1 MISEELP
8 FANNSIPVFAYE
20 GFQYTISNPNL
31 TYTLQTVSNSTGLK
45 PTELYFTKNGNSNY
59 VFAVPDTSNNL
70 TPGTTESFLLSTV
83 SGSIILNSSN
93 TVTVNPGRFL
103 DGSGNSLSNNAYVFY
118 KNEPITPITLVA
130 PSFTLK
136 TPTSIPALP
145 PGLSFVRDSSSIFKI
160 SGTPTVTVPNSNYQI
175 IGAQQGGSKIIT
187 TRFNMVIS
195 NERLQ
200 VNISGTPIINN
211 MEIGTPISPRVITA
225 IPPVGST
232 TVRYTF
238 PSFPDGIVARDICG
252 NVRTSPA
259 TISNSFDPSYT
270 LVISGTPTSN
280 AAYFFRDAGAGSNGL
295 PYTVSYA
302 RTVPTPT
309 IDGSQTFTFAFGETI
324 LFDLSGSVP
333 PLYSGI
339 RVDPSAIF
347 FKAATYFTSNVPI
360 TTIFSPNLSGTDLS
374 LSFVSALS
382 RAGLSGEPTTLGTRN
397 FTVTASNANG
407 KTRDLSATLTVSNDT
422 VTFSSPTDLCYNFIV
437 SRSLDLA
444 KTGYYPSP
452 IQFTATAASKLPVT
466 LSAPV
471 LSGTGITLNSNGIL
485 TGIPTTVTALGDLN
499 VIATVSGSPA
509 TATKTVKFAILDDV
523 ITIGDV
529 SASKF
534 QFVQN
539 TPVTPFQIP
548 VTSTLSERGILNYTQ
563 TGFPTG
569 VTINSAGVVSG
580 TPTSSSPTSGN
591 VTIRPTTGYSTGSR
605 DFSYNL
611 TPDTIL
617 FTVPQ
622 STYLYEAGDPV
633 LIPVTGTSYSGITV
647 SNYAL
652 TLPASYGLS
661 INSTSGL
668 LSGNW
673 TNSIPPNQLL
683 PASCNFT
690 ITANAGVTGT
700 FPVSFTASPVLER
713 TSFVW
718 SSNRLYA
725 YNESNWTVLS
735 ISNVPTPTPVARYD
749 FNTYTASS
757 SNIASSIGTA
767 GNATIYLP
775 FLNSFNTSSPGN
787 KYLNIYAPN
796 NFPGVTGGI
805 QLPTIS
811 NIHAIEMWVRYSNI
825 NLYSQYVM
833 DARTGASGGFW
844 ITGTAST
851 DTIGND
857 LSGGTVYFNTSNVIA
872 DQFVGTPDIG
882 ATLTANG
889 GWVQMIIV
897 PPAPITD
904 DVSLFVRYLNQQQ
917 GMPISVADIAV
928 YDTPITKIDVQA
940 LYNAKCARYGLPA
953 LSLLDLPVGFDTVIR
968 NSNVDGNF
976 IFATASNYIYRSTYK
991 NGFTATRFDN
1001 SQNCSSLT
1009 FKAPTTWWCSGTRD
1023 YSGTQTANVLFSDDA
1038 GVSWNPLST
1047 LVEQGTGFPLLSRD
1061 RNSAIASSNPYLSAG
1076 IALKY
1081 KDGVLLA
1088 GGLYD
1093 GANGRVML
1101 RSTDDGETWN
1111 SVTGGFTSEC
1121 AYLNLDVSGM
1131 WIATGSDRYQSIAT
1145 DLSFGAVGSANTIK
1159 YSTDKGQTWTPATSG
1174 AFNMF
1179 GYELVYANNTWVA
1192 TGVDGGATYNIGL
1205 KYSTDGSNW
1214 SNVNL
1219 GISPDPFTGIGSPV
1233 PIAPLPLG
1241 SINYDGSNW
1250 NIFVQR
1256 EATPANWVSEIY
1268 STPSLSTPIWNVSN
1282 VTSNF
1287 PEVSNNSSRRFVT
1300 YTRPQYLRP
1309 TSSRTINIVLS
1320 LAGALQNGPPITSP
1334 TTNSFLLY
1342 QYVNTEIQLSSSGSN
1357 VYFFIER
1364 ADLPPGLS
1372 FNPITNII
1380 SGKPSQIGKYST
1392 PIFAQDAS
1400 GVTLETLSFDVI
1412 VPRVIRQQD
1421 GAGAYTSLLRQY
1433 TDVLAAQ
1440 NARDSRV
1447 LPTQTQRLGEFMSPV
1462 PASVITAPFSTTKCG
1477 ICGKAECPT
1486 INLTVDGNG
1495 VTPVLCGG
1503 LDGNATGN
1511 DFVDG
1516 GNAEA
1521 NVCD

>member
-20 GFQYTISNPNL
+20 GFQYTISNPDL
-31 TYTLQTVSNSTGLK
+31 TYTLQTVSNSTGLN
-45 PTELYFTKNGNSNY
+45 PTSLYFTKNGNSNY

-93 TVTVNPGRFL
+93 IVTVNPGRFL

-118 KNEPITPITLVA
+118 KNETITPITLVA

-175 IGAQQGGSKIIT
+175 IGAQLGGSKIIT
-187 TRFNMVIS
+187 TRFNMVVS
-195 NERLQ
+195 NERLRL
-200 VNISGTPIINN
+200 VNVSGSPIISN
-211 MEIGTPISPRVITA
+211 MEIGTAIGSRVITA

-232 TVRYTF
+232 AVRYTF

-252 NVRTSPA
+252 NLLTSPA

-270 LVISGTPTSN
+270 FIISGTPTSN
-280 AAYFFRDAGAGSNGL
+280 AAYFFRSVGADSNGL
-295 PYTVSYA
+295 QYTVSYA

-309 IDGSQTFTFAFGETI
+309 IDASQSFTFAFGETI

-422 VTFSSPTDLCYNFIV
+422 VTFSSPTDLCYNFIL

-452 IQFTATAASKLPVT
+452 IQFTATAASKLPVS

-485 TGIPTTVTALGDLN
+485 TGIPTTVTSLGDLN

-539 TPVTPFQIP
+539 KPITPFQIP

-569 VTINSAGVVSG
+569 ITINSAGVVSG
-580 TPTSSSPTSGN
+580 TPTSSSPTAGN
-591 VTIRPTTGYSTGSR
+591 VTIRPTTGYATGSR
-605 DFSYNL
+605 DFSFNL

-661 INSTSGL
+661 IEPTSGL
-668 LSGNW
+668 LSGTW
-673 TNSIPPNQLL
+673 TNSIPPNQVL
-683 PASCNFT
+683 PSSCNFT

-700 FPVSFTASPVLER
+700 FPVSFTASPILER

-725 YNESNWTVLS
+725 YNESNWTALS
-735 ISNVPTPTPVARYD
+735 VSNIPTPTPVARYD
-749 FNTYTASS
+749 FNNYTTSSSTLASS
-757 SNIASSIGTA
+757 VGTA
-767 GNATIYLP
+767 GNASIYLP
-775 FLNSFNTSSPGN
+775 SFNTFVTSSPGN

-796 NFPGVTGGI
+796 NFPSTTGGV

-811 NIHAIEMWVRYSNI
+811 NIRAIEMWVRYSNI
-825 NLYSQYVM
+825 NNYSQYVL
-833 DARTGASGGFW
+833 DARDICGNGTGYW

-851 DTIGND
+851 DSIGND

-872 DQFVGTPDIG
+872 NQSAGTPDIG

-904 DVSLFVRYLNQQQ
+904 DLSLFVRYSQVQ
-917 GMPISVADIAV
+917 GMPVDVADIAV
-928 YDTPITKIDVQA
+928 YDTPITKLDVQT
-940 LYNAKCARYGLPA
+940 LYNAKCARYGLPT

-991 NGFTATRFDN
+991 NGFTATKFDS

-1009 FKAPTTWWCSGTRD
+1009 FKAPSTWWCSGTRD
-1023 YSGTQTANVLFSDDA
+1023 YSGTQKANVLFSDDA
-1038 GVSWNPLST
+1038 GISWSPLST
-1047 LVEQGTGFPLLSRD
+1047 IVDQTTGYQLLSRD
-1061 RNSAIASSNPYLSAG
+1061 NNSAIASSNPYLSAG

-1093 GANGRVML
+1093 GVIGEAMY

-1111 SVTGGFTSEC
+1111 TVIGGFQTEC

-1131 WIATGSDRYQSIAT
+1131 WIATGSDLYTTGNPTAYAGAT
-1145 DLSFGAVGSANTIK
+1145 NTIK
-1159 YSTDKGQTWTPATSG
+1159 YSTDKGQTWTSATSG

-1192 TGVDGGATYNIGL
+1192 TGVDGGATFDILL

-1219 GISPDPFTGIGSPV
+1219 GISPDPFTGIVSPIPV
-1233 PIAPLPLG
+1233 APLPLG
-1241 SINYDGSNW
+1241 SMNYDGSNW
-1250 NIFVQR
+1250 NVFVQR
-1256 EATPANWVSEIY
+1256 QDASTNWVSEIY
-1268 STPSLSTPIWNVSN
+1268 STSNLSSPSWTVTN
-1282 VTSNF
+1282 VTNSF
-1287 PEVSNNSSRRFVT
+1287 PEVSNDSNRRFVT

-1320 LAGALQNGPPITSP
+1320 LAGALQNGPTITSP

-1342 QYVNTEIQLSSSGSN
+1342 QYVNTQIQLSSSGSN

-1372 FNPITNII
+1372 FDPITNII
-1380 SGKPSQIGKYST
+1380 SGKPSQIGNYST
-1392 PIFAQDAS
+1392 PVFAQDAS
-1400 GVTLETLSFDVI
+1400 GVTLETFSFVVI

-1440 NARDSRV
+1440 NARDNRV
-1447 LPTQTQRLGEFMSPV
+1447 LPSQTQRLGEFMSPV
-1462 PASVITAPFSTTKCG
+1462 PANVITAPFSTTKCG
-1477 ICGKAECPT
+1477 VCGKVECPT

-1495 VTPVLCGG
+1495 VNPVTCSG
-1503 LDGNATGN
+1503 LDGNATG
-1511 DFVDG
+1511 DVFVDG